1 MRLTILGCGSST
13 GVPVIGGGWG
23 NCDPTNP
30 KNRRRRASILFQHEE
45 TTLLVDTPPDLH
57 DQLVDAEVRD
67 VTAILYTHAH
77 ADHLH
82 GIDEVRG
89 LNLLVDRW
97 IDCYA
102 DAPTMEMIESRFAY
116 VFRPIDGNYFYK
128 PCLTP
133 HLIEGPFQVGTV
145 KVTPFMQ
152 DHGYAISRSGH
163 FGSLGFRF
171 DMPDGTSAA
180 YSTDVV
186 NLSEEALELVAGVD
200 VWVVDCLRFEPHPT
214 HSHFERTMEWV
225 ARVKPGRAILHHMN
239 HQADYAVL
247 LAACPPG
254 VEPGYD
260 GMVIELG

>member
-102 DAPTMEMIESRFAY
+102 DAPTMEMIEARFAY

-186 NLSEEALELVAGVD
+186 NLSEEALDLVAGVD

-260 GMVIELG
+260 GMVVELG

>member
-1 MRLTILGCGSST
+1 MRLTVLGCGSST

-23 NCDPTNP
+23 DCDPTNP
-30 KNRRRRASILFQHEE
+30 KNRRRRASILLQHAD

-67 VTAILYTHAH
+67 ITAILYTHAH

-89 LNLLVDRW
+89 INLLVNRW
-97 IDCYA
+97 VDCYA
-102 DAPTMEMIESRFAY
+102 DAPTLAAIDARFAY
-116 VFRPIDGNYFYK
+116 VFRPIEKDYFYK

-133 HLIEGPFQVGTV
+133 HVIDGPFTVGAV
-145 KVTPFMQ
+145 RVTPFDQ
-152 DHGYAISRSGH
+152 DHGFSN
-163 FGSLGFRF
+163 SLGFRF

-186 NLSEEALELVAGVD
+186 TLSDAALDLVAGVD

-214 HSHFERTMEWV
+214 HSHFDRTMGWV

-239 HQADYAVL
+239 HQADYQAL
-247 LAACPPG
+247 LDACPPG

-260 GMVIELG
+260 GLIVEI